1 MEEKNGRKKTGEKK
15 LGKINPEK
23 NPGNFLLEN
32 LPINLFENYS
42 QENKGPE
49 NKADKKAGISRA
61 EYISLFQ
68 RAHRLAGGKGAA
80 LHWRYMGQFIEAHL
94 QARRPDHQG
103 QGQA

>member
-1 MEEKNGRKKTGEKK
+1 MEEKNGRKK

-32 LPINLFENYS
+32 LPINLLGNYS

-49 NKADKKAGISRA
+49 NKADKKTGISRA

-68 RAHRLAGGKGAA
+68 RAIG
-80 LHWRYMGQFIEAHL
+80 WPEARAQPYTGVIWGSL
-94 QARRPDHQG
+94 
-103 QGQA
+103 

>member
-1 MEEKNGRKKTGEKK
+1 MEEKNGRKKNRRKK

-42 QENKGPE
+42 PE